1 MAFLWNCLT
10 KGSAVGA
17 PALLKASASI
27 KFSSALERVRPV
39 CAYEKKQFE
48 RYSRHTEELLAEER
62 KEGKIEGKI
71 DVARHMIQDGFSMD
85 YVSKYTGVSSEDL
98 KTIK

>member
-10 KGSAVGA
+10 KGSALPVVGA

-62 KEGKIEGKI
+62 KEGVVHE
-71 DVARHMIQDGFSMD
+71 VYARA
-85 YVSKYTGVSSEDL
+85 
-98 KTIK
+98 